1 MFSYWADARDGLEV
15 SRIVN
20 NDMAEQVKYN
30 PRRLVGLG
38 TIPMQS
44 PELAAPELERCMGE
58 LGLAGIEIGS
68 HVDRSDD
75 SEPMTLDDP
84 KLFPI
89 FKRCEE
95 LGAAVFIHPWDSAL
109 RWLTIPLAQTVVAI
123 KFNSVRHHFG
133 DSFDFSLHTL
143 SQ

>member
-44 PELAAPELERCMGE
+44 PELAVPELERCMGE
-58 LGLAGIEIGS
+58 I
-68 HVDRSDD
+68 
-75 SEPMTLDDP
+75 
-84 KLFPI
+84 
-89 FKRCEE
+89 
-95 LGAAVFIHPWDSAL
+95 
-109 RWLTIPLAQTVVAI
+109 I
-123 KFNSVRHHFG
+123 K
-133 DSFDFSLHTL
+133 
-143 SQ
+143 